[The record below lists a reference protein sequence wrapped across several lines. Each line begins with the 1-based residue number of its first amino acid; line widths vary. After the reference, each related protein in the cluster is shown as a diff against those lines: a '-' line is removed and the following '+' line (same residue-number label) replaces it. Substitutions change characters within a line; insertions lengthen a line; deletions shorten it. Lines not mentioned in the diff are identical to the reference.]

1 MTEICGKLQGKKKAL
16 SSCTSATKLREVGG
30 QLACPVLV
38 GSHSHYIAQWLIMSR
53 LPVPEQASGLGW
65 WDLHS

>member
-16 SSCTSATKLREVGG
+16 FSCTSATKLREVEGE
-30 QLACPVLV
+30 LARPVLL
-38 GSHSHYIAQWLIMSR
+38 GSHSHYIVQWVIMPR
-53 LPVPEQASGLGW
+53 LPVPQQASGLGW